1 MKTKLITLTLLAL
14 ASALHA
20 QAPAAASPLKGVTTD
35 LQDRLDKASAELAE
49 TRKAIEAEKIPMT
62 KRLNVLEEQ
71 LIDARKEYDRVL
83 RIRDSRTLD
92 ITNLKSQIK
101 SREDGTNYLVNLLD
115 EFTRNFESRIHITEL
130 QKIGDQMKALQNKGN
145 NANLGTGDQLQAR
158 FDIVSM
164 ALDRLD
170 ASAGGQTFDG
180 KATDR
185 SGNVTE
191 GKFVTVG
198 PLAFFG
204 SNDGKKFGLA
214 DLKLGS
220 IDPTLLTLPDSSK
233 PEGIIDVAQS
243 GKGSLPIDSTRGN
256 AFKLE
261 ETKET
266 IVEEFL
272 KGGPLMWPI
281 GILGALAVL
290 VGLLKWIHLS
300 LVGRPSTRRVTEF
313 LELLDQRKHPE
324 AEKLALRTRGPIGRF
339 MATAAK
345 HYTDPTNVMEET
357 MFEKILD
364 AKTKLNSWIPFVKI
378 AAAVEPLFGLLGT
391 VTGMINTFKLITVFG
406 TQDASTFS
414 SGIAEALITTEW
426 GLITAIPCLLIAAY
440 LARKARAAIDDMEK
454 LGVRIM
460 NHRLSGQQRV
470 RIGQSLKK
478 PDSDEKPDVGGP
490 SGMKKISGDDAG
502 GLTPAPAV

>member
-130 QKIGDQMKALQNKGN
+130 QKLGDELKALQNKGN
-145 NANLGTGDQLQAR
+145 NANLGTGEQLQAR

-191 GKFVTVG
+191 GKFVTLG

-220 IDPTLLTLPDSSK
+220 ADPTLLTLPEAAK
-233 PEGIIDVAQS
+233 PQGIIDVAQG

-261 ETKET
+261 ETKDSMIDE
-266 IVEEFL
+266 IK

-281 GILGALAVL
+281 VSIGLLAVF
-290 VGLLKWIHLS
+290 VGLLKWLQLS
-300 LVGRPSTRRVTEF
+300 AVGRPTNKRVQ
-313 LELLDQRKHPE
+313 ELLALLDDRKYEE
-324 AEKLALRTRGPIGRF
+324 AEKLALRTRGPIGKF
-339 MATAAK
+339 MAAAAK
-345 HYTDPTNVMEET
+345 HYTDPTEVMQET

-426 GLITAIPCLLIAAY
+426 GLITAIPCLLIAAF
-440 LARKARAAIDDMEK
+440 LARKARTVIDDMEK

-460 NHRLSGQQRV
+460 NHRVAGQQRI
-470 RIGQSLKK
+470 RIGKK
-478 PDSDEKPDVGGP
+478 PEKPASDGSSGGL
-490 SGMKKISGDDAG
+490 KKISGDDAPG
-502 GLTPAPAV
+502 ALPVPA

>member
-62 KRLNVLEEQ
+62 KRLNALEEQ

-130 QKIGDQMKALQNKGN
+130 QKIGDQLKALQNKGN
-145 NANLGTGDQLQAR
+145 NANLGTGEQLQAR

-220 IDPTLLTLPDSSK
+220 ADPTLLVLPDSSK
-233 PEGIIDVAQS
+233 PAGIIDVAQS

-290 VGLLKWIHLS
+290 VGLLKWFQLS
-300 LVGRPSTRRVTEF
+300 LVGQPSSKRVLEF
-313 LELLDQRKHPE
+313 LRLLDQHKQGE
-324 AEKLALRTRGPIGRF
+324 AEKLALRTRGPIGLF
-339 MATAAK
+339 LAAAAK
-345 HYTDPTNVMEET
+345 HYTDPVDVMQET

-426 GLITAIPCLLIAAY
+426 GLITAIPCLLIAAF
-440 LARKARAAIDDMEK
+440 LARKARGIIDDMEK

-460 NHRLSGQQRV
+460 NHRGFHEKNLN
-470 RIGQSLKK
+470 K
-478 PDSDEKPDVGGP
+478 PQPPLTPEAQPPGGL
-490 SGMKKISGDDAG
+490 KKISDKSAPELPGDA
-502 GLTPAPAV
+502 LPA

>member
-130 QKIGDQMKALQNKGN
+130 QKLGDELKALQNKGN
-145 NANLGTGDQLQAR
+145 NANLGTGEQLQAR

-191 GKFVTVG
+191 GKFVTLG

-220 IDPTLLTLPDSSK
+220 ADPTLLTLPEAAK
-233 PEGIIDVAQS
+233 PQGIIDVAQG

-261 ETKET
+261 ETKDSMIDE
-266 IVEEFL
+266 IK

-281 GILGALAVL
+281 VSIGLLAVF
-290 VGLLKWIHLS
+290 VGLLKWLQLS
-300 LVGRPSTRRVTEF
+300 AVGRPTNKRVQ
-313 LELLDQRKHPE
+313 ELLALLDDRQYEE
-324 AEKLALRTRGPIGRF
+324 AEKLALRTRGPIGKF
-339 MATAAK
+339 MAAAAK
-345 HYTDPTNVMEET
+345 HYTDPTEVMQET

-426 GLITAIPCLLIAAY
+426 GLITAIPCLLIAAF
-440 LARKARAAIDDMEK
+440 LARKARTVIDDMEK

-460 NHRLSGQQRV
+460 NHRVAGQQRI
-470 RIGQSLKK
+470 RIGKK
-478 PDSDEKPDVGGP
+478 PEKPASDGSSGGL
-490 SGMKKISGDDAG
+490 KKISGDDAPG
-502 GLTPAPAV
+502 ALPVPA